1 MPAKSAEAIE
11 RKRALRMERDRAKAA
26 AKKSGVAPPVRMKPN
41 RQTMVF
47 VRPVEM
53 TKKELRAMFAE
64 AMQNTALMRS

>member
-11 RKRALRMERDRAKAA
+11 RRRALRMERDRAKAA
-26 AKKSGVAPPVRMKPN
+26 AKKSGVAPVVTPKKPN

-53 TKKELRAMFAE
+53 TKSELRAMFAE
-64 AMQNTALMRS
+64 AMQNTARM